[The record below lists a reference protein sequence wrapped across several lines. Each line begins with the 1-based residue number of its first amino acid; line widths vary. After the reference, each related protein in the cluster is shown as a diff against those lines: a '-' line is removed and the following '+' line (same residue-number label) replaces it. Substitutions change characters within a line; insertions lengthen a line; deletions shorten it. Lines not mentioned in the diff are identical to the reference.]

1 MLRVKSKPLTVLVV
15 EIEGNDIEKIKE
27 KLQETFDQKFF
38 SSNSGMPFLIQIK
51 EGVSERT
58 VKAVEEYLRQ
68 RGLKPLL
75 HTSANSSK
83 ENLNLDLEEVK
94 SSSVLIVRKDLR
106 SGQMIEHLGDVILI
120 GDLNP
125 GAEIRAS
132 GNIIV
137 FGKLRGVAWAGYPGN
152 IEAVIVAGKMEP
164 QQLRIGN
171 IFAAP
176 EEGEQTKSE
185 KNVLEMAT
193 VEEGEIVI
201 KPLV

>member
-1 MLRVKSKPLTVLVV
+1 MIKVKSKPLTVLVV
-15 EIEGNDIEKIKE
+15 EIEGNDIEEIKH

-38 SSNSGMPFLIQIK
+38 SSNSGMPFLIQTK
-51 EGVSERT
+51 EGVSEET

-68 RGLKPLL
+68 KGLKPLL
-75 HTSANSSK
+75 HTSEGAK
-83 ENLNLDLEEVK
+83 KDALNVDIEKVK

-137 FGKLRGVAWAGYPGN
+137 FGRLRGIAWAGYPGN
-152 IEAVIVAGKMEP
+152 MEAVIVAGKMEP

-171 IFAAP
+171 IFAVP
-176 EEGEQTKSE
+176 EEDENTKDD